1 MSTQSASGV
10 LKRLITI
17 YLTGSLA
24 AVAVTFF
31 LMMLGLQLT
40 LAQWTLLALLTPL
53 AVPGFVLVD
62 VLVIRRHFRP
72 IGQALTLLD
81 AGQALPLDNIS

>member
-62 VLVIRRHFRP
+62 VLVRDGDLVEFEQVLMRVRP
-72 IGQALTLLD
+72 V
-81 AGQALPLDNIS
+81 